1 MKEIIIDTL
10 LDTLKLLPFL
20 LFAFILIELIE
31 HKLTNKSKKII
42 TKNQKYGPII
52 GALLGVIPQ
61 CGFSVM
67 ATNLYITKIIPLG
80 TLISIYLSTSDEMLP
95 ILISEK
101 TDIKIILKIL
111 ITKVTFGIIYGIIIN
126 LILNKKD
133 KNKIKEDY
141 QICEEQ
147 HCNCKKS
154 ILSSSIK
161 HTLSTIIYILI
172 ITFIL
177 NTIFHYIGNSILTN
191 FFIKVKFLSP
201 FITSLIGLIPNCAAS
216 VIITELYIKKTI
228 NFAALIA
235 GLLSNSGTSLLILLK
250 SNKSLKDNIK
260 IILLLYILGIVSG
273 TIINIIEI
281 YF

>member
-31 HKLTNKSKKII
+31 HKLTNKNKKII

-111 ITKVTFGIIYGIIIN
+111 ITKVIFGIIYGIIIN

-260 IILLLYILGIVSG
+260 IILLLYTLGVISG

>member
-250 SNKSLKDNIK
+250 SNKSLKDSIK
-260 IILLLYILGIVSG
+260 IILLLYTLGVISG